1 MAKHI
6 ILTEDK
12 IQAVLAQ
19 AEKQL
24 RETKMAEGN
33 LKITC
38 TSPDIDAEANVVFS
52 PTAYAKMLALV
63 MNFSDEVAWHGTV
76 MRDGNDFYITDI
88 LVYPQEVTGVTVNTD
103 QAEYEMWMMS
113 LVDEEFN
120 NLRFQG
126 HSHVN
131 MGVSPSTTDLNH
143 QEEILEQLR
152 DDDYY
157 IFMIVNKK
165 LEMFI
170 SIFDYANNIKFETE
184 DVNVYIGSTEFNAD
198 AFIKEAESLVVKRT
212 YSYGGKTNQTVKTA
226 ASVSKTQAYGN
237 YYSDSDDWYG
247 DWRDGYSSY
256 YSDAYLI
263 GSKASESKA
272 GKTSA
277 KKNKKK

>member
-12 IQAVLAQ
+12 IKEVLAQ

-38 TSPDIDAEANVVFS
+38 TSPDIDEAANIVFS

-63 MNFSDEVAWHGTV
+63 MNFTDEVAWHGTV

-103 QAEYEMWMMS
+103 QAEYEMWLMG

-120 NLRFQG
+120 HLRFQG

-143 QEEILEQLR
+143 QEEILEQLK

-184 DVNVYIGSTEFNAD
+184 DVDVYIGSTGFNAE
-198 AFIKEAESLVVKRT
+198 AFVKDAESLVVKRT
-212 YSYGGKTNQTVKTA
+212 YSYGGRTNQTAKTA
-226 ASVSKTQAYGN
+226 ASMAVSKTQAYGN
-237 YYSDSDDWYG
+237 YYSDSDDWY
-247 DWRDGYSSY
+247 DNYPRYF
-256 YSDAYLI
+256 YSDEYLI
-263 GSKASESKA
+263 GKSEKKAN
-272 GKTSA
+272 T
-277 KKNKKK
+277 KKGKKK

>member
-12 IQAVLAQ
+12 IKEVLAQ

-38 TSPDIDAEANVVFS
+38 TSPDIDEAANIVFS

-63 MNFSDEVAWHGTV
+63 MNFTDEVAWHGTV

-103 QAEYEMWMMS
+103 QAEYEMWLMS

-120 NLRFQG
+120 HLRFQG

-143 QEEILEQLR
+143 QEEILEQLK

-184 DVNVYIGSTEFNAD
+184 DVDVYIGSTGFNAE
-198 AFIKEAESLVVKRT
+198 AFVKDAESLVVKRT
-212 YSYGGKTNQTVKTA
+212 YSYGGRTNQTAKTA
-226 ASVSKTQAYGN
+226 ASVAASKTQAYGN

-247 DWRDGYSSY
+247 NWRGGYSDY
-256 YSDAYLI
+256 YSDEYLI
-263 GSKASESKA
+263 GKSEKKAN
-272 GKTSA
+272 A
-277 KKNKKK
+277 KKRKKK

>member
-12 IQAVLAQ
+12 IKEVLAQ

-38 TSPDIDAEANVVFS
+38 TSPDIDEAANIVFS

-63 MNFSDEVAWHGTV
+63 MNFTDEVAWHGTV

-103 QAEYEMWMMS
+103 QAEYEMWLMS

-120 NLRFQG
+120 HLRFQG

-143 QEEILEQLR
+143 QEEILEQLK

-184 DVNVYIGSTEFNAD
+184 DVDVYIGSTGFNAE
-198 AFIKEAESLVVKRT
+198 AFIKDAESLVVKRT
-212 YSYGGKTNQTVKTA
+212 YSYGGRTNQTAKTA
-226 ASVSKTQAYGN
+226 ASVAASKTQAYGN

-247 DWRDGYSSY
+247 NWRGGYSDY
-256 YSDAYLI
+256 YSDEYLI
-263 GSKASESKA
+263 GKSEKKAN
-272 GKTSA
+272 A
-277 KKNKKK
+277 KKGKKK

>member
-12 IQAVLAQ
+12 IKEVLAQ

-38 TSPDIDAEANVVFS
+38 TSPDIDEAANIVFS

-63 MNFSDEVAWHGTV
+63 MNFTDEVAWHGTV

-103 QAEYEMWMMS
+103 QAEYEMWLMS

-120 NLRFQG
+120 HLRFQG

-143 QEEILEQLR
+143 QEEILEQLK

-184 DVNVYIGSTEFNAD
+184 DVDVYIGSTGFNAE
-198 AFIKEAESLVVKRT
+198 AFIKDAESLVVKRT
-212 YSYGGKTNQTVKTA
+212 YSYGGRTNQTAKTA
-226 ASVSKTQAYGN
+226 ASVAASKTQAYGN

-247 DWRDGYSSY
+247 NWRGGYSDY
-256 YSDAYLI
+256 YSDEYLI
-263 GSKASESKA
+263 GKSEKKAN
-272 GKTSA
+272 A
-277 KKNKKK
+277 KKGKRK

>member
-12 IQAVLAQ
+12 IKEVLAQ

-38 TSPDIDAEANVVFS
+38 TSPDIDEAANIVFS

-63 MNFSDEVAWHGTV
+63 MNFTDEVAWHGTV

-103 QAEYEMWMMS
+103 QAEYEMWLMS

-120 NLRFQG
+120 HLRFQG

-143 QEEILEQLR
+143 QEEILEQLK

-184 DVNVYIGSTEFNAD
+184 DVDVYIGSTGFNAE
-198 AFIKEAESLVVKRT
+198 AFVKDAESLVVKRT
-212 YSYGGKTNQTVKTA
+212 YSYGGRTNQTAKTA
-226 ASVSKTQAYGN
+226 ASVAASKTQAYGN

-247 DWRDGYSSY
+247 NWRGGYSDY
-256 YSDAYLI
+256 YSDEYLI
-263 GSKASESKA
+263 GKSEKKAN
-272 GKTSA
+272 A
-277 KKNKKK
+277 KKGKKK